1 MTSVSGVRGVVG
13 VGMTPEVALLW
24 SGGFGSWLKGE
35 KVVVGR
41 DSRPTGRMLNYAVKA
56 GLAAAGCDVEDVGV
70 VPTPTV
76 ALAVKRRG
84 AAGGIIITASHNS
97 QEWNALKFVNSS
109 GRMLSMPEFLQ
120 LEEIVQEGPLR
131 SVGWKNIGTL
141 RKWDGAGIMHI
152 AAITGIGLLD
162 LRKLH
167 SKKMRVALDCVNSA
181 GSKVYP
187 DLLEALGCEVVAINV
202 DGSGL
207 FPHPPEPLPEN
218 LKQLGEVVV
227 KEKCVIG
234 FAVDPDGDRL
244 AIVDEKG
251 NPIGEELTLALAVKM
266 VVANNPGPIVVN
278 SLTSQVIDDIAGE
291 ANAEVHRT
299 RVGEANVCSRMAE
312 ISAVIG
318 GEGSG
323 GVIFP
328 EVHLVRDAGV
338 GMALVLNLI
347 ASRNKKVSEVVR
359 DLPAYKILKRSVPV
373 GSEDP
378 RELVD
383 RITRLYPHD
392 QISSI
397 DGLKVVYDDGW
408 VQVRPSNTEPILRVF
423 SESQDEKRAQEL
435 IKEMLDRITEASI
448 SEEY

>member
-1 MTSVSGVRGVVG
+1 MAGVSGVRGVVG

-41 DSRPTGRMLNYAVKA
+41 DSRPTGKMLNYAVKA
-56 GLAAAGCDVEDVGV
+56 GLAAAGCDVEDVGIM
-70 VPTPTV
+70 PTPTV

-109 GRMLSMPEFLQ
+109 GRMLSMPEYQ
-120 LEEIVQEGPLR
+120 ELEKIVQEGPLR
-131 SVGWKNIGTL
+131 SVGWNNVGTM
-141 RKWDGAGIMHI
+141 RKWDGAGVMHI
-152 AAITGIGLLD
+152 GAITGIGLLD

-167 SKKMRVALDCVNSA
+167 GKKMRVALDCVNSA
-181 GSKVYP
+181 GGSVYP
-187 DLLEALGCEVVAINV
+187 DLLEALGCEVISINV
-202 DGSGL
+202 DGSGI

-218 LKQLGEVVV
+218 LKQLGRVVV
-227 KEKCVIG
+227 DEKCVIG

-251 NPIGEELTLALAVKM
+251 NPIGEELTLALAVKT
-266 VVANNPGPIVVN
+266 VIANNSGEVVVN
-278 SLTSQVIDDIAGE
+278 SLTSQVIDDV
-291 ANAEVHRT
+291 ANESDVQVHRT
-299 RVGEANVCSRMAE
+299 RVGEANVSARMNE
-312 ISAVIG
+312 IGAVIG
-318 GEGSG
+318 GEGNG

-328 EVHLVRDAGV
+328 EVHLVRDAGI

-347 ASRNKKVSEVVR
+347 ASRKKKVSEVVSE
-359 DLPAYKILKRSVPV
+359 LPAYKIVKTSVPV
-373 GSEDP
+373 GIDDP
-378 RELVD
+378 MELVD
-383 RITRLYPHD
+383 RITRFYPHD
-392 QISSI
+392 QISRI

-423 SESQDEKRAQEL
+423 SESQDETRAQQL
-435 IKEMLDRITEASI
+435 INEMLDMVKQAST
-448 SEEY
+448 SEE